1 MKIESNIQDDKKG
14 ERKRKKQLNITWGY
28 RFFNKKT
35 TTQNHNH
42 RFTENSI
49 DSVLNKIQNTKK
61 REGYQEMSP

>member
-1 MKIESNIQDDKKG
+1 M
-14 ERKRKKQLNITWGY
+14 TWGY
-28 RFFNKKT
+28 QFFNKKI
-35 TTQNHNH
+35 TTQHHNH